1 MADSLRRELSNAS
14 VIRRMYPWTAMLQM
28 SEQPVG
34 RVIDVAIVAFL
45 LFSVLSITGAQ
56 AAILVALGAWCY
68 ELVRAKDPRL
78 LHFPLLVPIAAFYL
92 ASVLASVTAVDP
104 YHSLKDLRNVFL
116 PAFFFL
122 LVNHIRSETR
132 ATTLIHVLIAA
143 ATLMAVYGLMQSMTQ
158 GPSFRVHGTMSIYM
172 TFAGILMLIA
182 LVTLAQVLFIPRSR
196 LAYGLVGSLVLLTA
210 ALVMTH
216 TRGAWMGLA
225 AGVVLILGFRHKRLF
240 LALPVVAV
248 VIFLAAPGAVRQRF
262 GSIVD
267 PQDVTARERLYMW
280 GTGLQILRD
289 HPWTGVGMEGVK
301 RVYTTYKHPEAVRD
315 QRAHLH
321 SNPIQIVAERG
332 LIGLACWLGIWIAF
346 YNQTWKIFRSLGPD
360 DRLAMALVIG
370 SLASVTGFH
379 VAGLFEYTFGDSEVV
394 ALLYFLMALPYIVR
408 GMDRRQLVHGM

>member
-182 LVTLAQVLFIPRSR
+182 LVALAQVLFIPRSR